1 MNLKDYPDVLTV
13 KDVAD
18 VLHIGIN
25 TAYSLLQT
33 GELKSCKIGR
43 IYRVPKAYL
52 SEYLCLT
59 ESNTNDLN

>member
-33 GELKSCKIGR
+33 GEIKSCKIGR
-43 IYRVPKAYL
+43 IYRVPKVYL
-52 SEYLCLT
+52 SEYLRSAKRIT
-59 ESNTNDLN
+59 DNLN